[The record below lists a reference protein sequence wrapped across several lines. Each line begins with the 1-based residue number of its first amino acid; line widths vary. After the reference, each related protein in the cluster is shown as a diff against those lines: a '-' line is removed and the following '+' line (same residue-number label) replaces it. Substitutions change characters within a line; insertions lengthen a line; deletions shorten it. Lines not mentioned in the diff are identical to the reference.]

1 MSRLKAAIIR
11 EYEDDQQNR
20 IEVYNPRNTQAVELH
35 FRGEKTA
42 KIVGKLAQQPPQDGQ
57 IISGVLV
64 KRNFNYHLMD
74 PSDLSAYTEL
84 SQSVLTQRQSVFYSG
99 SLPLLDYYLRQIASG
114 DVEQVQETQQQTKPS
129 SSTMDES
136 ADSAKKKM
144 FKVFRQISVQFEPPV
159 VILEWVA
166 NPVNDMYADAVLAAV
181 LQAEANPIPLKS
193 KFLIFDEC

>member
-42 KIVGKLAQQPPQDGQ
+42 KVVGKLAQQPPQDGQ
-57 IISGVLV
+57 IVSGVLV

-99 SLPLLDYYLRQIASG
+99 SLPLLDYYLRQISSG
-114 DVEQVQETQQQTKPS
+114 DVEQINDPQQAKPGT
-129 SSTMDES
+129 STMDDGAE
-136 ADSAKKKM
+136 SAKKKTLR
-144 FKVFRQISVQFEPPV
+144 VFHQINVQFEPPV

-193 KFLIFDEC
+193 K